1 MSERERDRGEVGA
14 SCQKPHSQDH
24 VSPLLQLS
32 ISISLHLPN
41 SVQPAL
47 HLQPLCAAQHH
58 LAAPLVP
65 EQVLKVPGGSR
76 VADLQHRVDLGS
88 RDGQL
93 RN

>member
-14 SCQKPHSQDH
+14 SSHKPHSQDH

-32 ISISLHLPN
+32 ICISLHLAN
-41 SVQPAL
+41 LVQPAL
-47 HLQPLCAAQHH
+47 HLEALRAAQHH

-65 EQVLKVPGGSR
+65 EQVLKVPGGAW